1 MLVDGCNNILIAEA
15 GSRLRML
22 SHVPKTPVASHL
34 LGDVLNS
41 SNTHFASWVTTLVG
55 RSVVSTHTNTCR

>member
-1 MLVDGCNNILIAEA
+1 
-15 GSRLRML
+15 ML

-34 LGDVLNS
+34 LGDLLNS